1 MTVKEMF
8 KIYKGNYIVIN
19 NGDDNIYIHTI
30 RTIQNEGNEFLD
42 KKIKSISISNT
53 RLIEITI

>member
-19 NGDDNIYIHTI
+19 NGDDNTHIHTI
-30 RTIQNEGNEFLD
+30 RTIQNEGSQFLD

>member
-19 NGDDNIYIHTI
+19 NGDDNIHIHTI
-30 RTIQNEGNEFLD
+30 RTIQNEGSEFLD